1 MTLTRSET
9 VHCHECGGPLP
20 TGPCSRCAQ
29 RTQLAGAVRR
39 LLDRDDVFVLDTE
52 TTGLKGAEVIEVA
65 LIDTCG
71 QTRLDTLVW
80 PKTARMNPYAQRVH
94 GLSLH
99 DLSDQPSWPEVLPE
113 LLKLTRNATIL
124 AWNAPFDA
132 RMLEQTSAVWGLPH
146 PKLLFVCAMRLY
158 AKTHGKS
165 AYGLHKAVVTE
176 GLDELLNQH
185 QSHRALG
192 DVWFVLELLRHLAR

>member
-1 MTLTRSET
+1 MTLTLQT
-9 VHCHECGGPLP
+9 CGGCGDPLELGSCP
-20 TGPCSRCAQ
+20 RCAR
-29 RTQLAGAVRR
+29 RTQLKGAVRG
-39 LLDRDDVFVLDTE
+39 LLDRDDVFILDTE

-65 LIDTCG
+65 LLDTRG
-71 QTRLDTLVW
+71 ETRLDTLVR
-80 PKTARMNPYAQRVH
+80 PKAARMNPYAQRVH

-99 DLSDQPSWPEVLPE
+99 DLRDQPTWPEVLPE
-113 LLKLTRNATIL
+113 ILKLAQNATIL
-124 AWNAPFDA
+124 AWNAPVDA
-132 RMLEQTSAVWGLPH
+132 AMLEQTSAVWGLPH

-176 GLDELLNQH
+176 GLDALLAQH

-192 DVWFVLELLRHLAR
+192 DVIFTLELLRRLAR

>member
-1 MTLTRSET
+1 MTLTLQTCSG
-9 VHCHECGGPLP
+9 CGDPLEFQ
-20 TGPCSRCAQ
+20 PCPRCAR
-29 RTQLAGAVRR
+29 RTQLAGAVRG
-39 LLDRDDVFVLDTE
+39 LLNRDDVFILDTE

-65 LIDTCG
+65 LIDTRG
-71 QTRLDTLVW
+71 ETRLDTLVR
-80 PKTARMNPYAQRVH
+80 PKAARMNPYAQRVH

-99 DLSDQPSWPEVLPE
+99 DLRDQPTWPEVLPE
-113 LLKLTRNATIL
+113 ILNLAQNATIL

-132 RMLEQTSAVWGLPH
+132 SMLEQTSAVWGLPH

-176 GLDELLNQH
+176 GLDTLLTQH

-192 DVWFVLELLRHLAR
+192 DVIFVLELLRRMAR